1 MSYILCTDLDRTLIP
16 NGNQPPDPGGAIPTL
31 HALLKQVNLTLVYV
45 SGRDI
50 ALVQQAIE
58 E

>member
-16 NGNQPPDPGGAIPTL
+16 NGNQPPDPDAIPTL